1 LKELFR
7 FFKHHYKQVGFG
19 GSLTFLSSFGQ
30 TFLISLYVPEIIK
43 TFNIKENVFGS
54 LYAIAT
60 VISSILL
67 LTIGH
72 SIDHKSVKKT
82 TTITLIGL
90 AISLFLLGFSHYHLS
105 LLVLSLI
112 GLRLSG
118 QGMLSHISQTV
129 MARLFVKDRGKALS
143 ISSLGFSLGEAL
155 FPIFISSFIIWWG
168 YETTAHISAAFILLC
183 LLALNFI
190 PLEQFDYVNNAS
202 KAKLTT
208 KNLIKDYRS
217 ILLDKKF
224 LILMPASFSLSFTS
238 TSVFFYQYVFV
249 EGKGWS
255 ISLYA
260 AFFTAYAM
268 TRFLM
273 SILGGVWVDKYS
285 AKKMFRVYLIPIA
298 IGLVPF
304 AFMDSIIGA
313 LIFLIMAG
321 ITTGMAG
328 TIKSAT
334 LAELYGVEKLGTIRS
349 LFTMF
354 MVLSTALGPFLVGLM
369 IYWNVSFT
377 NIMLSLMLFLTFA
390 IINAQRIK
398 N

>member
-1 LKELFR
+1 
-7 FFKHHYKQVGFG
+7 
-19 GSLTFLSSFGQ
+19 
-30 TFLISLYVPEIIK
+30 
-43 TFNIKENVFGS
+43 
-54 LYAIAT
+54 
-60 VISSILL
+60 
-67 LTIGH
+67 
-72 SIDHKSVKKT
+72 
-82 TTITLIGL
+82 
-90 AISLFLLGFSHYHLS
+90 
-105 LLVLSLI
+105 
-112 GLRLSG
+112 
-118 QGMLSHISQTV
+118 
-129 MARLFVKDRGKALS
+129 
-143 ISSLGFSLGEAL
+143 
-155 FPIFISSFIIWWG
+155 
-168 YETTAHISAAFILLC
+168 
-183 LLALNFI
+183 
-190 PLEQFDYVNNAS
+190 
-202 KAKLTT
+202 
-208 KNLIKDYRS
+208 
-217 ILLDKKF
+217 
-224 LILMPASFSLSFTS
+224 
-238 TSVFFYQYVFV
+238 
-249 EGKGWS
+249 
-255 ISLYA
+255 
-260 AFFTAYAM
+260 M

-321 ITTGMAG
+321 VTTGMAG